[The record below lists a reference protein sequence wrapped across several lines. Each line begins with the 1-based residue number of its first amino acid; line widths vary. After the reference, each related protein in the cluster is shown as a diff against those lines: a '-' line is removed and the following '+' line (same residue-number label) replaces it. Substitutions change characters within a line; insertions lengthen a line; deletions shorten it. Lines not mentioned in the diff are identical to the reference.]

1 MNLHLL
7 FLPKKIISLTLW
19 LLLLCFAQAQL
30 ANAQSAY
37 TKMDSAQNSRVGFSS
52 LFNIT
57 STGNKE
63 KPFKFQLNT
72 KAVSFIQSYMDKQG
86 PELKK
91 MKTWAKPYF
100 NLYDEIL
107 TANGVPV
114 ELKYLSVIES
124 HLSANLISWAGA
136 VGPWQIMPEEA
147 GRLGLK
153 TSPIDERTDYHK
165 STQAAATIL
174 KELYVQFSDWL
185 LVVAAYNGGAGR
197 VKQAIQRKGSKDFWQ
212 IEYELPLE
220 TRNHVKKFIATYYVF
235 EGEDA
240 IASDDIGKVRASDD
254 IGKVR
259 ASDDIGKV
267 RASDDIGKANGA
279 SSTKAKKSTSDLLQI
294 DFKEV
299 VVSGRYRINV
309 IASFLKISEK
319 DLSVL
324 NPKFDQTVSAGKWY
338 TLKLPKDK
346 LEIFEAHKN
355 DILQASLQSLYRIKE

>member
-1 MNLHLL
+1 MNLNLSYFFNKSFRL
-7 FLPKKIISLTLW
+7 FLFISFSW
-19 LLLLCFAQAQL
+19 VMISNVAI
-30 ANAQSAY
+30 AQSASQ
-37 TKMDSAQNSRVGFSS
+37 KSDSAQISRVGFAS
-52 LFNIT
+52 LFNVT
-57 STGNKE
+57 STGIKE
-63 KPFKFQLNT
+63 KQFKFQLNS

-107 TANGVPV
+107 IANGVPA

-124 HLSANLISWAGA
+124 HLSSNLVSWAGA
-136 VGPWQIMPEEA
+136 VGPWQLMPDEA
-147 GRLGLK
+147 VRLGLK
-153 TSPIDERTDYHK
+153 TTPIDERTDYRK

-174 KELYVQFSDWL
+174 KELYAQFGDWL

-197 VKQAIQRKGSKDFWQ
+197 VKQAIQKKGSKDFWQ

-240 IASDDIGKVRASDD
+240 LASDTGGKLNASDTG
-254 IGKVR
+254 GKLN
-259 ASDDIGKV
+259 ASDKQ
-267 RASDDIGKANGA
+267 
-279 SSTKAKKSTSDLLQI
+279 KKGTSLILQT

-299 VVSGRYRINV
+299 QVSGRFRIKI
-309 IASFLKISEK
+309 IAAYLKIAEK
-319 DLSVL
+319 ELAAL
-324 NPKFDQTVSAGKWY
+324 NPQFDQIVSTGKSY
-338 TLKLPKDK
+338 SLKLPKDR

-355 DILQASLQSLYRIKE
+355 DILQASLQSLYSIQE